1 MDRTLA
7 IIKPD
12 ATKKRIIG
20 KIVDRIEEEG
30 FTIVKMRMAHLT
42 KDEAKAFY
50 VVHKEKGFYDSLCEF
65 MSSGPVVLMVLEAE
79 NAIKLWREVDGRHRP
94 GPGQARHP
102 PPHPRLLHRA
112 QRRPR
117 LGRPRDG
124 RVGDRAL
131 LQEVRGAA
139 RALRRAAPPTPRAGR
154 KGGSR

>member
-20 KIVDRIEEEG
+20 KIVARIEEEG

-50 VVHKEKGFYDSLCEF
+50 AVHKEKGFFDSLCEF

-79 NAIKLWREVDGRHRP
+79 NAIKLWRETMGATDPAQAKPGTLRHTHGFSIERNAVH
-94 GPGQARHP
+94 GSDARETAEWEIAHFF
-102 PPHPRLLHRA
+102 
-112 QRRPR
+112 
-117 LGRPRDG
+117 
-124 RVGDRAL
+124 
-131 LQEVRGAA
+131 
-139 RALRRAAPPTPRAGR
+139 
-154 KGGSR
+154 KK